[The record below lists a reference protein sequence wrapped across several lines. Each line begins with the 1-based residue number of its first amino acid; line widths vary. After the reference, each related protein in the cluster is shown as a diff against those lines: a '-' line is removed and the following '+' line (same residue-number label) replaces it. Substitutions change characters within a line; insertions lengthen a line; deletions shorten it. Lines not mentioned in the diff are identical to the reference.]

1 MLETLRIQNYALI
14 DEVEVDFEGGFSV
27 LTGETGAG
35 KSIIVG
41 ALNLVLG
48 ARASGEVV
56 REGQARA
63 KIDAVFRLPTV
74 SKRLKAILR
83 DVDVACEDG
92 ELILSRV
99 VTSDGRS
106 RAYVCGNMT
115 PIAVLAQIGDE
126 LVDMHGQHEHQSLL
140 KPDRQMDLLD
150 GVARA
155 DKDAE
160 AVAERVAH
168 LRRLDKAIAD
178 LAADDREKARQIEF
192 LRFELNEIN
201 HANPQPGE
209 EEELRERRTII
220 TNSERIFALASAV
233 YSALYE
239 SEDGTAVDC
248 VNAATNALEEL
259 ASIGSQFGPLVEQL
273 REARAGIEAVAAEMR
288 AYTREI
294 EFDPQEL
301 DALNQRL
308 AVLSDLKRKYGDSVD
323 AILAYRDK
331 AFAEIATFEQR
342 DERLLE
348 VQRERDQ
355 VAEEALRLAKTL
367 SEKRRKAART
377 LDKQVSSVLQELGM
391 KGAVFETQF
400 EAVELSTR
408 GVDRV
413 EFCLAANPGERVKPL
428 RHVASG
434 GEISRIMLALK
445 VVCADAD
452 QIPTLIFDE
461 IDAGVGGAVAGKVAD
476 TLLRLAATHQT
487 LCITHLPQ
495 IAAAAEHHYHVSKST
510 VKGRTTTGVQKVE
523 GETRVEEVAR
533 LLDGSMSD
541 VSLKH
546 ARALLHTR

>member
-14 DEVEVDFEGGFSV
+14 DEVEVDFQEGFNA

-48 ARASGEVV
+48 ARASGDVV
-56 REGQARA
+56 REGQGRA
-63 KIDAVFRLPTV
+63 TIDAVFRLPAMPR
-74 SKRLKAILR
+74 RLQAILR
-83 DVDVACEDG
+83 EIDVECEAD
-92 ELILSRV
+92 ELLLSRV
-99 VTSDGRS
+99 ITSDGRS
-106 RAYVCGNMT
+106 RAYVCGHMT
-115 PIAVLAQIGDE
+115 PITVLAQIGDE
-126 LVDMHGQHEHQSLL
+126 LVDMHGQHEHQSLM

-150 GVARA
+150 GVAKA
-155 DKDAE
+155 EQDAE

-168 LRRLDKAIAD
+168 LRRLDKSIAE

-192 LRFELNEIN
+192 LRFELHEID

-209 EEELRERRTII
+209 ETELRERRTII
-220 TNSERIFALASAV
+220 TNSERIFALACAV

-239 SEDGTAVDC
+239 SETGSAVDG
-248 VNAATNALEEL
+248 VDAASHALEEL
-259 ASIGSQFGPLVEQL
+259 AGIGSQFGPLVEQL

-308 AVLSDLKRKYGDSVD
+308 ALLSDLKRKYGDSVE
-323 AILAYRDK
+323 AILDYRDK
-331 AFAEIATFEQR
+331 AFEEIAKFEQR
-342 DERLLE
+342 DERLLDL
-348 VQRERDQ
+348 QRERER

-367 SEKRRKAART
+367 SEKRRKAAKS
-377 LDKQVSSVLQELGM
+377 LDKQVSSALQELGM

-400 EAVELSTR
+400 EAVELSSR

-413 EFCLAANPGERVKPL
+413 EFYLAANPGERLKPL
-428 RHVASG
+428 RQVASG

-476 TLLRLAATHQT
+476 KLRRLAASHQI

-495 IAAAAEHHYHVSKST
+495 IAAAAQHHYNVSKST
-510 VKGRTTTGVQKVE
+510 VKGRTTTRVQRVE
-523 GETRVEEVAR
+523 AETRVEEVAR

-541 VSLKH
+541 VSLAH
-546 ARALLHTR
+546 ARSLLNTR